1 MPALTKAQPPAIPY
15 SVSSLLLSPLYHN
28 KTPIFPALP
37 FNRLPP
43 QPHAGRVR
51 QGMMRALGSGREV
64 LTGCPP
70 VPSFSP
76 LSSTSSFSKQ
86 LDAQTMRREDGGPP
100 VAPRGRG
107 PVSTKARV
115 SRRQLLG
122 WVTEH
127 PVSLRKQEIADRL
140 NAWIIFNEK
149 NKELCEWLTQMENK
163 VAHNSDL
170 NIEEMV
176 EKLKKDC
183 MEEINLFSE
192 NKTHLKQ
199 LGEQLITASNKTKET
214 EINDKL
220 KDINDRWQHLFD
232 HIEA

>member
-1 MPALTKAQPPAIPY
+1 MQENEDSLDDWAESLTKLSTMKTDLSQYIIADD
-15 SVSSLLLSPLYHN
+15 VLLLQEQAELLHCQWEELCL
-28 KTPIFPALP
+28 KVWV
-37 FNRLPP
+37 
-43 QPHAGRVR
+43 G
-51 QGMMRALGSGREV
+51 GSEGHS
-64 LTGCPP
+64 G
-70 VPSFSP
+70 
-76 LSSTSSFSKQ
+76 
-86 LDAQTMRREDGGPP
+86 DGG
-100 VAPRGRG
+100 
-107 PVSTKARV
+107 TD
-115 SRRQLLG
+115 
-122 WVTEH
+122 
-127 PVSLRKQEIADRL
+127 DRL

-214 EINDKL
+214 DINDKL
-220 KDINDRWQHLFD
+220 KDVNDRWQHLFD
-232 HIEA
+232 HIETRSEKKR